1 MVRLTMSAGRVHG
14 IRPNDVVGRHCLS
27 RQHPRPHHRR
37 HPHPGGR
44 TLVDVP
50 QQYVTQVLAKGAD
63 EASLMFAKFSPDG
76 RAVAYLRH
84 NNIYVESLEDDAI
97 LDGAI
102 TQLTDDGAEHCIN
115 GTADW
120 LYEEEFGLRDA
131 FCWSPSGRFVAYWQF
146 DTTGIDTFYLIN
158 NTDSLYPTLTPIP
171 YPKAG
176 TTNPAAR
183 IGVVS
188 VAGGPTTWFDLPG
201 DPRQHYIPKME
212 WIKTKGDA
220 DEAVVIQQLNRLQ
233 NRNHVFL
240 GRAAGGTVQ
249 TILVEEDETWLYV
262 RDQRLEWLDGGRA
275 FLWFSERDGWR
286 HLYRVA
292 LDGSE
297 PALLTPGDYDVIT
310 LQAVVEPADGQPGW
324 VYFIAS
330 PEEPARR
337 YLYRVPLEG
346 GPAERIT
353 PADQPG
359 WHNYDIA
366 PDGRWAFHTSHTMA
380 RPPAIDFIRLPGHET
395 VRPAESNRALHE
407 KIAALDIRPPEFF
420 RVDIG
425 DDVILDGWCLKPP
438 AFDPGRRY
446 PVLFYVYG
454 EPAEA
459 TVVDAW
465 TGDRYLWHQLLA
477 QMGYVVIS
485 VDNRGTPAPKG
496 RAWRKCVYRQVG
508 ILSSDEQAAAARA
521 LLAER
526 PYLDPGRVGVWGWSG
541 GGSMTLMLMFKYPG
555 AVPGGHR
562 HRRRQPPEILR
573 YRLPGALHGPA
584 PGQRGRLPRRLTPDP
599 RRELAGRSVDHP
611 RHGGRQR
618 PLPGLRGAGQRAN
631 PPQQAVQ
638 HDGLPRPQPCHQ
650 RRRRHQPPS
659 LRPDDPL
666 PLRPPL
672 AYFFRSHTPTRSGRI
687 VSSIAAS
694 SSRSSASIST
704 SSRACSA
711 K

>member
-1 MVRLTMSAGRVHG
+1 
-14 IRPNDVVGRHCLS
+14 
-27 RQHPRPHHRR
+27 
-37 HPHPGGR
+37 
-44 TLVDVP
+44 
-50 QQYVTQVLAKGAD
+50 
-63 EASLMFAKFSPDG
+63 MFAKFSPGG

-541 GGSMTLMLMFKYPG
+541 GGSMTLMLMFKYPELYRVG
-555 AVPGGHR
+555 IAIAAVSHQKYYDTVYQERYMGLPQDNEAGFRDGSPLTHAANLQGDLLIIHGTGDDNVHYQAFEVLVNELIR
-562 HRRRQPPEILR
+562 HNKPFSMMAYP
-573 YRLPGALHGPA
+573 
-584 PGQRGRLPRRLTPDP
+584 
-599 RRELAGRSVDHP
+599 GRSHAIKEGDGTSRHLYGLMTRYLYDH
-611 RHGGRQR
+611 
-618 PLPGLRGAGQRAN
+618 L
-631 PPQQAVQ
+631 
-638 HDGLPRPQPCHQ
+638 
-650 RRRRHQPPS
+650 
-659 LRPDDPL
+659 
-666 PLRPPL
+666 
-672 AYFFRSHTPTRSGRI
+672 
-687 VSSIAAS
+687 
-694 SSRSSASIST
+694 
-704 SSRACSA
+704 
-711 K
+711 